1 MTDNFFADVFY
12 LQGENPV
19 FCYRS
24 GNMVYEEML
33 IGGVLMATGWNASGY
48 PLNVLANCPV
58 RLDKRDFTE
67 TSAFNIELD
76 GQSID
81 YGLEFVDFL
90 TEKSENC
97 VKSTLVLNSK
107 IKPVR
112 IKIHTLLDGTQMF
125 TRYIEIENLS
135 ANSMNLSRLSLI
147 SGGMET
153 MERDKLNTDLTV
165 DEYYSIGYFDDDRW
179 AREGEFKWHPLHRE
193 TTSVDTR
200 FNRDRFRHPLFFIKN
215 NVMGKIWFA
224 QIGWSAGCRFSTD
237 YNAHEGKSDTNLSF
251 KAEITAHKPMYI
263 IKSGENFVTPEVHIG
278 ITYGD
283 LDDAINHMHSHIRKS
298 VLNDTLIDT
307 SVDLIGCGMGAEH
320 DMSVET
326 SKKFIDHFKA
336 MGGELFIIDAGWECP
351 PHREMEWGDFNGVN
365 IPNPHRYPN
374 GITEIADY
382 CHKQGMKFGL
392 WVDIESFGRLCE
404 MYKLKPEWRSCNV
417 YGEKTERFLD
427 FTNPEVAQWA
437 EDELARLI
445 EECKMDLLRVDYNT
459 SYRDYFNM
467 KDAGTGAFE
476 CLSVAHFNAVN
487 KMYMSLKK
495 QFPDVIFE
503 NCAGGGG
510 RTDLA
515 HMKAFHHTW
524 VSDCQCAPYSVTITN
539 GMTMALPPE
548 RVDRLFAGMNCHLF
562 GSVDLQMRNTMFSHM
577 SLNVIAPV
585 SAEINTQQME
595 FVRHSVDVY
604 KSFIRPILATSKI
617 YHHTPECDKN
627 TCIIELASPEKD
639 RGVIGVFALN
649 GCSEQQM
656 CIKPKSINVSKY
668 YKVTLDNDRCS
679 FIISGRELKMNGIN
693 INIPS
698 SLSSEL
704 VLFSEENQ

>member
-1 MTDNFFADVFY
+1 MTDNCFY
-12 LQGENPV
+12 DIYYKPGKQPV

-33 IGGVLMATGWNASGY
+33 SDGVLMATGWNSSGY
-48 PLNVLANCPV
+48 PLDVLTNCPT

-81 YGLEFVDFL
+81 YALEFIDFI
-90 TEKSENC
+90 TEKSDSC
-97 VKSTLVLNSK
+97 VKSALILKST
-107 IKPVR
+107 IKPVY

-125 TRYIEIENLS
+125 TRYLEIENLS
-135 ANSMNLSRLSLI
+135 DKSMNLSRLSLI

-153 MERDKLNTDLTV
+153 MERDKLNTGMTV
-165 DEYYSIGYFDDDRW
+165 DEYYSAGYFDDDRW
-179 AREGEFKWHPLHRE
+179 AREGEFRWHPLHRE

-224 QIGWSAGCRFSTD
+224 QIGWSGGCRFTTD

-251 KAEITAHKPMYI
+251 KAEITAHNPIYV
-263 IKSGENFVTPEVHIG
+263 IKDGECFISPEVHIG
-278 ITYGD
+278 LIHGD
-283 LDDAINHMHSHIRKS
+283 FDDAVNQMHSHIRKS
-298 VLNDTLIDT
+298 VLDNLLIST
-307 SVDLIGCGMGAEH
+307 ENDLIGCGMGAEH

-326 SKKFIDHFKA
+326 SKKFIDQFNA

-351 PHREMEWGDFNGVN
+351 PHREMEWGDFNGIN
-365 IPNPHRYPN
+365 IPDKDRYTN

-382 CHKQGMKFGL
+382 CHKKGMKFGL
-392 WVDIESFGRLCE
+392 WVEIESLGRLCDS
-404 MYKLKPEWRSCNV
+404 YKNKPEWRAFDI
-417 YGEKTERFLD
+417 YGEKTERFID
-427 FTNPEVAQWA
+427 FTNPQAAQWA

-445 EECKMDLLRVDYNT
+445 VECKMDLLRVDYNT

-467 KDAGTGAFE
+467 KDTGTGVIE
-476 CLSVAHFNAVN
+476 CLSIKHFNAVN
-487 KMYMSLKK
+487 KMYMNLKER
-495 QFPDVIFE
+495 FPHVIFE

-510 RTDLA
+510 RTDLG

-539 GMTMALPPE
+539 GMTIALPPE

-562 GSVDLQMRNTMFSHM
+562 GSFDLHMRNTMLTHM
-577 SLNVIAPV
+577 SLNVISPV
-585 SAEINTQQME
+585 AAEINSQQME
-595 FVRHSVDVY
+595 FIQHSVELY
-604 KSFIRPILATSKI
+604 KSFIRPMLADSKI

-627 TCIIELASPEKD
+627 VCIIELSSPRKD
-639 RGVIGVFALN
+639 RGVIGVFTLN
-649 GCSEQQM
+649 SAGENEI
-656 CIKPKSINVSKY
+656 CIKPKGTDISKQ

-679 FIISGRELKMNGIN
+679 FVISGRELKMNGIN
-693 INIPS
+693 ICIPS

-704 VLFSEENQ
+704 VLFEEL